1 MQIMWISWNY
11 PVLEKKK
18 KTRKVTEKQRL
29 NIIPDCSLI
38 WVDKLVI
45 LWLNIDWSDYNYQN
59 T

>member
-1 MQIMWISWNY
+1 MKLSGFR
-11 PVLEKKK
+11 EEE
-18 KTRKVTEKQRL
+18 KTRKVSEEQRL
-29 NIIPDCSLI
+29 KIIPDCSLI